1 MTMAT
6 LIKEYIYFSSLVHY
20 YGGIHGSVQ
29 ADLLLEESKILH
41 PDR

>member
-6 LIKEYIYFSSLVHY
+6 LIKGYIYFSSLAHY

-29 ADLLLEESKILH
+29 ADILLEESKFLY